1 MKNIIITFILTG
13 CIATYAAADNHAVNT
28 DRNAGAGSNA
38 SGNSY
43 ATGEAYAANRAV
55 SAGNSYAWSSGDD
68 QGGQKEDDAYTAAQD
83 ALNQG
88 DYAQAAEG
96 FDSVAKMNGSKADAA
111 LYWKAYALNKQA
123 RRNEALSTI
132 KELRNRF
139 PKSNYVK
146 TAASL
151 EVDINRASG
160 NPTTPSAEGDDE
172 MKMIALQALMDQ
184 NEDRALPILEK
195 ILTGNSSQRVKD
207 KAMFVLSQNES
218 PSAQKL
224 LGDIALGNKYPELQE
239 KAIHY
244 LAIEGGR
251 AGEQLV
257 RIYNSTSDLKMKKAV
272 LRAFVVSGDQ
282 ERAFALAQKETSPE
296 LKSEAIRTLGVMGDT
311 KGLRQ
316 LYKQATSTAAKKEI
330 IHSLGVGGDTDGLIE
345 ISKAE
350 TDPEVKAEV
359 IHSLGVFGGKR
370 AGDALGDMYNAAG
383 ADKMTKN
390 AVIDALFVQG
400 SAKQLVAM
408 ARKETDPE
416 MKKRIVSKLAIMG
429 SKEGNDY
436 LLEIL
441 NQ

>member
-1 MKNIIITFILTG
+1 MKNIFITFILTG
-13 CIATYAAADNHAVNT
+13 CIATYAAADNRAVNT
-28 DRNAGAGSNA
+28 NNESRGSGSGESYA

-43 ATGEAYAANRAV
+43 ATAP
-55 SAGNSYAWSSGDD
+55 GD
-68 QGGQKEDDAYTAAQD
+68 QAQKEDDAYSAAKD
-83 ALNQG
+83 ALDEG
-88 DYAQAAEG
+88 DYGRAADL
-96 FDSVAKMNGSKADAA
+96 FDSVAKMNGGKADAA

-139 PKSNYVK
+139 PKSNYLR
-146 TAASL
+146 TASSL
-151 EVDINRASG
+151 EIDINRASG
-160 NPTTPSAEGDDE
+160 NPTTPTAEGDDE

-184 NEDRALPILEK
+184 NEERALPILEK
-195 ILTGNSSQRVKD
+195 ILTGNSSSRVKD

-218 PSAQKL
+218 PNAQKL
-224 LGDIALGNKYPELQE
+224 LGDIALGTKYPELQE

-251 AGEQLV
+251 AGEQLQ
-257 RIYNSTSDLKMKKAV
+257 RIYEKTPDVKIKRAV
-272 LRAFVVSGDQ
+272 LHSFVVSGDQ
-282 ERAFALAQKETSPE
+282 ERACALAQKETSSE
-296 LKSEAIRTLGVMGDT
+296 LKKEAIHTLGVMGDT
-311 KGLRQ
+311 KCLRQ
-316 LYKQATSTAAKKEI
+316 LYKLATTVEDKKEL

-350 TDPEVKAEV
+350 TDPVVKSEI

-370 AGDALGDMYNAAG
+370 AAGALLDMYNAAG
-383 ADKMTKN
+383 ADKNTKN
-390 AVIDALFVQG
+390 AVVDALFVQG
-400 SAKQLVAM
+400 SAKELVAL

-416 MKKRIVSKLAIMG
+416 MKKRIVSKLSIMG

>member
-1 MKNIIITFILTG
+1 MKNIFLNFILIS
-13 CIATYAAADNHAVNT
+13 CIATYAAADNLATNT
-28 DRNAGAGSNA
+28 TNGS
-38 SGNSY
+38 
-43 ATGEAYAANRAV
+43 R
-55 SAGNSYAWSSGDD
+55 SSGESNIYADAASASD
-68 QGGQKEDDAYTAAQD
+68 QAQKEEDAYSAAQD

-88 DYAQAAEG
+88 DYAQAAAG
-96 FDSVAKMNGSKADAA
+96 FDSVARMNAGKADAA
-111 LYWKAYALNKQA
+111 LYWKAYALNKEA
-123 RRNEALSTI
+123 RRNEALTTI

-139 PKSNYVK
+139 PKSNYIR

-184 NEDRALPILEK
+184 NEERALPILEK
-195 ILTGNSSQRVKD
+195 ILTGNSSSKVKD
-207 KAMFVLSQNES
+207 KALFVLSQNES
-218 PSAQKL
+218 PKAQQL
-224 LGDIALGNKYPELQE
+224 LGDIALGTKYPELQE

-251 AGEQLV
+251 AGAQLV
-257 RIYNSTSDLKMKKAV
+257 RIYDGTNDVKIKKTV
-272 LRAFVVSGDQ
+272 LRAFIVSGDQ

-296 LKSEAIRTLGVMGDT
+296 LKREAIRTLGVMGDT
-311 KGLRQ
+311 KDLRQ
-316 LYKQATSTAAKKEI
+316 LYKQATTADAKKELLRA
-330 IHSLGVGGDTDGLIE
+330 LGVGGDTEGLIE
-345 ISKAE
+345 ISKTE
-350 TDPEVKAEV
+350 TDPDVKVEV
-359 IHSLGVFGGKR
+359 IHTMGVFTGKKG
-370 AGDALGDMYNAAG
+370 AEALLDMYNAPG
-383 ADKMTKN
+383 AEKSVKK

-416 MKKRIVSKLAIMG
+416 MKKTIVSKLSIMG

>member
-1 MKNIIITFILTG
+1 MKNAIITFILTG
-13 CIATYAAADNHAVNT
+13 CIATYAAADNL
-28 DRNAGAGSNA
+28 
-38 SGNSY
+38 
-43 ATGEAYAANRAV
+43 AANTNNESR
-55 SAGNSYAWSSGDD
+55 SSGEGNSYAWTTNPGD
-68 QGGQKEDDAYTAAQD
+68 QSGQKEDDAYSSAQD

-88 DYAQAAEG
+88 DYAQAVDG
-96 FDSVAKMNGSKADAA
+96 FDAVAKMNGSKADAA

-160 NPTTPSAEGDDE
+160 NPVNPSAEGDDE

-184 NEDRALPILEK
+184 NEDRALPIIKK
-195 ILTGNSSQRVKD
+195 ILQGNSSMRVKE
-207 KAMFVLSQNES
+207 KALFVLSQNES
-218 PSAQKL
+218 PAAQQL
-224 LGDIALGNKYPELQE
+224 LGDIATGKEYPGLQE

-257 RIYNSTSDLKMKKAV
+257 RIYNSTSDVKIKKTV
-272 LRAFVVSGDQ
+272 LHAFIVSGDQ
-282 ERAFALAQKETSPE
+282 ERAFAIAQKETSPE
-296 LKSEAIRTLGVMGDT
+296 LWSEAVHTLGVMGDT
-311 KGLRQ
+311 KDLRQ
-316 LYKQATSTAAKKEI
+316 LYKSATSVAAKKEL

-345 ISKAE
+345 ISKTE
-350 TDPEVKAEV
+350 RDPEVMTEL
-359 IHSLGVFGGKR
+359 IHSLGVFGGRR
-370 AGDALGDMYNAAG
+370 ASDALLDMYNAAG
-383 ADKMTKN
+383 ADKNTKN

-416 MKKRIVSKLAIMG
+416 MKKRIVSKLSIMG

-436 LLEIL
+436 LMEIL

>member
-1 MKNIIITFILTG
+1 MKNAIITFILTG
-13 CIATYAAADNHAVNT
+13 CIATYAAADNGAVNT
-28 DRNAGAGSNA
+28 NNDSRSTGEGI
-38 SGNSY
+38 SY
-43 ATGEAYAANRAV
+43 AF
-55 SAGNSYAWSSGDD
+55 SISSSE
-68 QGGQKEDDAYTAAQD
+68 QGQKEDDAYSAAQD

-88 DYAQAAEG
+88 DYAQAADG
-96 FDSVAKMNGSKADAA
+96 FDAVAKMNGSKADAA

-139 PKSNYVK
+139 PKSNYVR

-160 NPTTPSAEGDDE
+160 NPTTPTAEGDDE

-218 PSAQKL
+218 PKAQQL
-224 LGDIALGNKYPELQE
+224 LGNMAMGKQYPGLQE

-251 AGEQLV
+251 AGEQLQ
-257 RIYNSTSDLKMKKAV
+257 RIYESTTDIKVKKEV
-272 LRAFVVSGDQ
+272 LHSFVVSGDQ
-282 ERAFALAQKETSPE
+282 ERACAMAQKETSTE
-296 LKSEAIRTLGVMGDT
+296 LKKEAIHTLGVLGDT
-311 KGLRQ
+311 KCLRQ
-316 LYKQATSTAAKKEI
+316 LYKQATTVEDKKEL
-330 IHSLGVGGDTDGLIE
+330 IHSLGVGGDTDGLVE
-345 ISKAE
+345 ISRNE
-350 TDPEVKAEV
+350 TDPVVKSEI
-359 IHSLGVFGGKR
+359 IHSLGVFGGRR
-370 AGDALGDMYNAAG
+370 AGETLVDMYNAAG
-383 ADKMTKN
+383 ADKNTKN

-416 MKKRIVSKLAIMG
+416 MKKRIVSKLSIMG

-436 LLEIL
+436 LMEIL

>member
-1 MKNIIITFILTG
+1 MKNVIITFILTG
-13 CIATYAAADNHAVNT
+13 CIATYAAADNRAVNT
-28 DRNAGAGSNA
+28 NNDSRS
-38 SGNSY
+38 SG
-43 ATGEAYAANRAV
+43 E
-55 SAGNSYAWSSGDD
+55 GNSYAWTTSPDD
-68 QGGQKEDDAYTAAQD
+68 QGGQKEDDAYSSAQD

-88 DYAQAAEG
+88 DYAQAAES

-139 PKSNYVK
+139 PRSNYLK
-146 TAASL
+146 TAAAL
-151 EVDINRASG
+151 EVDINRANG
-160 NPTTPSAEGDDE
+160 NPTTPTAEGDDE

-218 PSAQKL
+218 PKAQQL
-224 LGDIALGNKYPELQE
+224 LGDIATGKQYPGLQE

-257 RIYNSTSDLKMKKAV
+257 RIYDSTSDVKIKKTV
-272 LRAFVVSGDQ
+272 LHAFIVSGDQ
-282 ERAFALAQKETSPE
+282 ERAFAIAQKETSPE
-296 LKSEAIRTLGVMGDT
+296 LKTEAIHTLGVMGDT
-311 KGLRQ
+311 KDLRQ
-316 LYKQATSTAAKKEI
+316 LYKQASSPELKKEL

-345 ISKAE
+345 ISKNE
-350 TDPEVKAEV
+350 TDPAVKSEI
-359 IHSLGVFGGKR
+359 IHSLGVFGGRR
-370 AGDALGDMYNAAG
+370 ASDALLDMYNAAG
-383 ADKMTKN
+383 ADKNTKN

>member
-1 MKNIIITFILTG
+1 MKNAIITFILTG
-13 CIATYAAADNHAVNT
+13 CIATYAAADNGAVNT
-28 DRNAGAGSNA
+28 NNDSRTTGEGI
-38 SGNSY
+38 SY
-43 ATGEAYAANRAV
+43 AFSV
-55 SAGNSYAWSSGDD
+55 SSSD
-68 QGGQKEDDAYTAAQD
+68 QGQKEDEAYSSAQD

-96 FDSVAKMNGSKADAA
+96 FDAVAKMNGSKADAA
-111 LYWKAYALNKQA
+111 LYWKAYSLNKQA

-139 PKSNYVK
+139 PKSNYVR

-160 NPTTPSAEGDDE
+160 NPTTPTAEGDDE

-218 PSAQKL
+218 PKAQQL
-224 LGDIALGNKYPELQE
+224 LGDMAMGKQYPGLQE

-251 AGEQLV
+251 AGEQLQ
-257 RIYNSTSDLKMKKAV
+257 RIYESTTDIKVKKEV
-272 LRAFVVSGDQ
+272 LHSFVVSGDQ
-282 ERAFALAQKETSPE
+282 ERACAMAQKETSTD
-296 LKSEAIRTLGVMGDT
+296 LKKEAIHTLGVLGDT
-311 KGLRQ
+311 KCLRQ
-316 LYKQATSTAAKKEI
+316 LYKQATTVEDKKEL
-330 IHSLGVGGDTDGLIE
+330 IHSLGVGGDTDGLVE
-345 ISKAE
+345 ISRNE
-350 TDPEVKAEV
+350 TDPVVKSEI
-359 IHSLGVFGGKR
+359 IHSLGVFGGRR
-370 AGDALGDMYNAAG
+370 AGEALVDMYNAAG
-383 ADKMTKN
+383 ADKNTKN

-416 MKKRIVSKLAIMG
+416 MKKRIVSKLSIMG

-436 LLEIL
+436 LMEIL

>member
-1 MKNIIITFILTG
+1 MKNAIITFILTS
-13 CIATYAAADNHAVNT
+13 CIASYAA
-28 DRNAGAGSNA
+28 
-38 SGNSY
+38 
-43 ATGEAYAANRAV
+43 GENRAV
-55 SAGNSYAWSSGDD
+55 SVNNDWRGAGEGNSFALTADSAD
-68 QGGQKEDDAYTAAQD
+68 QAQKEDDAYSSAQD

-88 DYAQAAEG
+88 DYAQAAEA

-139 PKSNYVK
+139 PKSNYVR

-160 NPTTPSAEGDDE
+160 NPTTPTAEGDDE

-218 PSAQKL
+218 PKAQQL
-224 LGDIALGNKYPELQE
+224 LGDMAMGKQYPGLQE

-251 AGEQLV
+251 AGEQLQ
-257 RIYNSTSDLKMKKAV
+257 RIYESTTDIKVKKEV
-272 LRAFVVSGDQ
+272 LHSFVVSGDQ
-282 ERAFALAQKETSPE
+282 ERACAMAQKETSTD
-296 LKSEAIRTLGVMGDT
+296 LKKEAIHTLGVLGDT
-311 KGLRQ
+311 KCLRQ
-316 LYKQATSTAAKKEI
+316 LYKQATTVEDKKEL
-330 IHSLGVGGDTDGLIE
+330 IHSLGVGGDTDGLVE
-345 ISKAE
+345 ISRNE
-350 TDPEVKAEV
+350 TDPVVKSEI
-359 IHSLGVFGGKR
+359 IHSLGVFGGRR
-370 AGDALGDMYNAAG
+370 AGEALVDMYNAAG
-383 ADKMTKN
+383 ADKNTKN

-416 MKKRIVSKLAIMG
+416 MKKRIVSKLSIMG

-436 LLEIL
+436 LMEIL